1 LHDLLILCSSWLL
14 CVYTIF
20 TMCYWQIISIMST
33 SIRIFR
39 GRKFNTIRGRDDSN
53 TFNVAEMYLSV
64 MLISLSLFLL
74 PTLAIFYF
82 YAFISIILRV
92 MILQIFLVVLQIV
105 FTEFPYFLL
114 VWSLW
119 NPYILPGG
127 MRVTADLRLVPGKV
141 SIGSCFN

>member
-1 LHDLLILCSSWLL
+1 
-14 CVYTIF
+14 
-20 TMCYWQIISIMST
+20 MST

-53 TFNVAEMYLSV
+53 TFNVAEMYLGV

-92 MILQIFLVVLQIV
+92 MILQILLVVLQIF

-119 NPYILPGG
+119 NPYLLPGG
-127 MRVTADLRLVPGKV
+127 LRVTSDLKLVSGKV
-141 SIGSCFN
+141 NISSCFN